1 MRDVDRRALDELRDG
16 VGTHRTVVVHARID
30 RITYSLV
37 HQFFLRDVYMAL
49 FDSNAVVKIVSVRR
63 EFIVAT
69 TMLFR
74 TFCLTTAIVVSG
86 CATQHNSPQAPLTA
100 APAPVV
106 SPVPASAPS
115 VDVEARRVAADAKK
129 LNLEVVKTDGQV
141 RFCRSNVVTGSRF
154 GKDRQCYT
162 AEQVEMLRGQNQQSG
177 SR

>member
-1 MRDVDRRALDELRDG
+1 
-16 VGTHRTVVVHARID
+16 
-30 RITYSLV
+30 
-37 HQFFLRDVYMAL
+37 
-49 FDSNAVVKIVSVRR
+49 
-63 EFIVAT
+63 
-69 TMLFR
+69 
-74 TFCLTTAIVVSG
+74 
-86 CATQHNSPQAPLTA
+86 
-100 APAPVV
+100 
-106 SPVPASAPS
+106 